1 MSKEVSVSDSR
12 LVNMMARDYE
22 FVMEN
27 AQKALYSNSSSFA
40 VVHEISEPLGYN
52 KNGNYGWEN
61 FKVSNKK

>member
-1 MSKEVSVSDSR
+1 
-12 LVNMMARDYE
+12 MARDYE